1 MAEIT
6 NKSNHPLR
14 HIVGGEVIDIQPGE
28 TRAVADSKELA
39 ESVFVKAGYLAYE
52 VSKPQS
58 KRVAAEETKKD
69 E

>member
-1 MAEIT
+1 MAKIT

-14 HIVGGEVIDIQPGE
+14 HIVEGEVIDIQPGE
-28 TRAVADSKELA
+28 TRTVADSKELA
-39 ESVFVKAGYLAYE
+39 GSVFVKAGYLVYE
-52 VSKPQS
+52 VSKPQG